1 MFNEIEMAALEKALN
16 AINNVRLIPFHNQI
30 QVDELAQALDVVGI
44 LGLVHHSEDGC
55 DDETFAALT
64 A

>member
-1 MFNEIEMAALEKALN
+1 MFNEIEMAALEKAMN
-16 AINNVRLIPFHNQI
+16 AINNARMIPFHDQI
-30 QVDELAQALDVVGI
+30 RADELAQALDVVGI
-44 LGLVHHSEDGC
+44 AGLVHHSETC